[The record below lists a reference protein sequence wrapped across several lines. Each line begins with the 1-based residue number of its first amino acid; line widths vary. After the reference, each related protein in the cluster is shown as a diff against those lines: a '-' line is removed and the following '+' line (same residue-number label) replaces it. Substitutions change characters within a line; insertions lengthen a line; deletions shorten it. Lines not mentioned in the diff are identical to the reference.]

1 MAESGSILQQ
11 LDAQLDQLFAG
22 WNIYTT
28 LLSIGIA
35 TYLLYLL
42 FFTPEPDTHPFLLV
56 RQSSPSHVRQPR
68 ESAVYRSLETPHSL
82 SLKSGL
88 NVKDPG
94 APRWAD
100 GRDGDLR
107 DVWKKA
113 LQGPT
118 DDEGKP
124 IGQPARIS
132 TLLGKDE
139 IVEHK
144 LVDLTGEINA
154 VGEYL
159 SQHAASRVAIYL
171 PNSTELLVTLFGEL
185 SLAGSAGS
193 LLISCTA
200 SAFYGFTPILV
211 PQEQSLDD
219 LSKMLEAANADV
231 LVTAAGSVPLQG
243 LLEQYP
249 GLRQVIWVVE
259 RTSRHMEWN
268 EVPEG
273 AGGKAEIAVWHDIF
287 EEKRSLVS
295 TDLPT
300 DNPEKPPT
308 NITVISEN
316 PSNLS
321 TGFKVVEFTQQ
332 DVAASVS
339 AQISALPRPHRFKP
353 SDLLI
358 SLAPLCLMYPLTVT
372 LAALYSNTSLAL
384 TSVSG
389 EGAPYEAAF
398 RSCKPTVVI
407 ASPGTVKRAC
417 KNFQDAPKSMM
428 QKYALWKQAKSLAE
442 GVMPNITGENR
453 RPRLIYT
460 FESSGSVAT
469 PLTLAEL
476 GDLRLLTG
484 ARTAYAFTDA
494 RVAGAIT
501 QTNIYD
507 YRRDE
512 SAEEA
517 AFGGPLSCVE
527 IKLIDADGHKNSDNR
542 ALGKLVVSGPAV
554 VGGETIV
561 DRFMT
566 ITDSCT
572 LASA

>member
-28 LLSIGIA
+28 LLSIGIV

-42 FFTPEPDTHPFLLV
+42 FFTTEPDTHPFLLV

-107 DVWKKA
+107 DVWKKV

-124 IGQPARIS
+124 IGQPARIF
-132 TLLGKDE
+132 TFLGKEE

-144 LVDLTGEINA
+144 LVDLTREINA

-171 PNSTELLVTLFGEL
+171 PNSTELLVILFGEL

-211 PQEQSLDD
+211 PQEQSLGD
-219 LSKMLEAANADV
+219 LSKMLKAANADV

-243 LLEQYP
+243 LLEQYS

-259 RTSRHMEWN
+259 RTSRHMDWN

-273 AGGKAEIAVWHDIF
+273 AGGKAEIAVWHDIV
-287 EEKRSLVS
+287 EEKRSSVS

-300 DNPEKPPT
+300 DTPEKPPT
-308 NITVISEN
+308 NIIVISKN

-321 TGFKVVEFTQQ
+321 TGFEVVEFTQQ
-332 DVAASVS
+332 VGPKLSHRVSFDV
-339 AQISALPRPHRFKP
+339 
-353 SDLLI
+353 
-358 SLAPLCLMYPLTVT
+358 LTV
-372 LAALYSNTSLAL
+372 Y
-384 TSVSG
+384 
-389 EGAPYEAAF
+389 
-398 RSCKPTVVI
+398 
-407 ASPGTVKRAC
+407 
-417 KNFQDAPKSMM
+417 
-428 QKYALWKQAKSLAE
+428 
-442 GVMPNITGENR
+442 
-453 RPRLIYT
+453 
-460 FESSGSVAT
+460 
-469 PLTLAEL
+469 
-476 GDLRLLTG
+476 
-484 ARTAYAFTDA
+484 
-494 RVAGAIT
+494 
-501 QTNIYD
+501 
-507 YRRDE
+507 
-512 SAEEA
+512 
-517 AFGGPLSCVE
+517 
-527 IKLIDADGHKNSDNR
+527 
-542 ALGKLVVSGPAV
+542 
-554 VGGETIV
+554 
-561 DRFMT
+561 
-566 ITDSCT
+566 
-572 LASA
+572 